1 MLMDGGWMERLE
13 RTNTINN
20 NVNNATDNT
29 VSTFGNVIKFDICL
43 QQTIF
48 QLPKRWSSRRIPQ
61 PAGEHNLNIGNFN
74 LRWDTEK
81 YIAYTLYIKLGQS
94 SVCCGRTPPFNFAIQ
109 TWKIIR
115 RKIASDYMKLP
126 WYPPLLC

>member
-1 MLMDGGWMERLE
+1 MERLE

-74 LRWDTEK
+74 LR
-81 YIAYTLYIKLGQS
+81 
-94 SVCCGRTPPFNFAIQ
+94 
-109 TWKIIR
+109 
-115 RKIASDYMKLP
+115 
-126 WYPPLLC
+126 